1 MRLTRLRA
9 ELRAQRYG
17 IAIGTVALLVA
28 VGAPAQALEGAT
40 SAVNSVAKALR
51 IAKKADRRSKAAL
64 RLAQEVS
71 KAPGPR
77 GPQGPA
83 GSDAQFNGAA
93 AGGGLAGAY
102 PNPTIAQNAIGTAQ
116 VTNDALS
123 GSDIIE
129 GSLGQVPSALAA
141 TNAQNIADKSVTASS
156 FGTITKRSDTVSSPA
171 GEPAENGNYD
181 TNFNE
186 VLCFNDEMA
195 VAGGVDW
202 AGGRNRRPGAVD
214 KRVLLAVRRDDWP
227 TIGAPRHGRQRH
239 GNRHDCDGGSR
250 LPGAVSRFC
259 PAKASARQAT
269 WRSGYSDDSRTLSS
283 SPESLP
289 LSATHE

>member
-1 MRLTRLRA
+1 MVELPVGANGARRLGQDAQLAPEEREHMRLTRLRA

-28 VGAPAQALEGAT
+28 VGVPAQALEGAT

-51 IAKKADRRSKAAL
+51 IAKKADRRSKEAL

-83 GSDAQFNGAA
+83 GSDAQFNGAP

-102 PNPTIAQNAIGTAQ
+102 PNPMIAQNAIGTAQ

-123 GSDIIE
+123 GSDIVE

-156 FGTITKRSDTVSSPA
+156 FGTITKR
-171 GEPAENGNYD
+171 
-181 TNFNE
+181 
-186 VLCFNDEMA
+186 
-195 VAGGVDW
+195 
-202 AGGRNRRPGAVD
+202 
-214 KRVLLAVRRDDWP
+214 
-227 TIGAPRHGRQRH
+227 
-239 GNRHDCDGGSR
+239 

-259 PAKASARQAT
+259 SAKASARQAT
-269 WRSGYSDDSRTLSS
+269 WRWGSSDDSRTPSS